1 MHGGITEDG
10 KSVLVVDRPVGGEV
24 KVYTKDAVKSSW
36 NTASERYKGA
46 II

>member
-1 MHGGITEDG
+1 MIMT
-10 KSVLVVDRPVGGEV
+10 VGWSGVEQGEV
-24 KVYTKDAVKSSW
+24 VFKLQSSTKDAVESSW